1 MNKSEKNQ
9 EIDALVAKIDSTPNF
24 YLTDISTL
32 NAENTYKLRALCFKQ
47 SVGLQVVKN
56 SLLRKA
62 LERASADYDQ
72 LYPVL
77 KGSTSIMFTE
87 TGNVPAKL
95 IKEFR
100 KKSAKPVLKG
110 AWVGEGVFIG
120 DESLAVLEN
129 IKSRDE
135 LIADVIALLQSPAKN
150 VISSLQSP
158 GRKLAGI
165 LQTLAEKAD

>member
-1 MNKSEKNQ
+1 
-9 EIDALVAKIDSTPNF
+9 
-24 YLTDISTL
+24 
-32 NAENTYKLRALCFKQ
+32 
-47 SVGLQVVKN
+47 
-56 SLLRKA
+56 

>member
-9 EIDALVAKIDSTPNF
+9 AIDALVAEIDSSPNF

-32 NAENTYKLRALCFKQ
+32 NAEDTYKLRSICFKRD
-47 SVGLQVVKN
+47 VKLHVVKN
-56 SLLRKA
+56 TLLRKA

-100 KKSAKPVLKG
+100 KKSSRPLLKG

-120 DESLAVLEN
+120 DDSLNVLEN
-129 IKSRDE
+129 IKSKNE
-135 LIADVIALLQSPAKN
+135 LIADIIALLQSPAKN
-150 VISSLQSP
+150 VISGLQTP
-158 GRKLAGI
+158 GRNLAGI
-165 LQTLAEKAD
+165 LKTLSEKGA

>member
-9 EIDALVAKIDSTPNF
+9 AIDALVAELESNPNF

-32 NAENTYKLRALCFKQ
+32 NAEDTYKLR
-47 SVGLQVVKN
+47 SVCHKRDVKLHVVKN
-56 SLLRKA
+56 TLLRKA
-62 LERASADYDQ
+62 LERASADYEQ

-87 TGNVPAKL
+87 TGNVPARL

-100 KKSAKPVLKG
+100 KRSSRPLLKG

-129 IKSRDE
+129 IKSKEE
-135 LIADVIALLQSPAKN
+135 LVADIIALLQSPAKN
-150 VISSLQSP
+150 VISGLQTP
-158 GRKLAGI
+158 GRNLAGI
-165 LQTLAEKAD
+165 LKTLSEKGA

>member
-9 EIDALVAKIDSTPNF
+9 AIDALVAEIDSNPNF

-32 NAENTYKLRALCFKQ
+32 NAEDTYKLR
-47 SVGLQVVKN
+47 SVCHKRDVKLHVVKN
-56 SLLRKA
+56 TLLRKA
-62 LERASADYDQ
+62 LERASADYEQ

-87 TGNVPAKL
+87 TGNVPARL

-100 KKSAKPVLKG
+100 KRSSRPLLKG

-129 IKSRDE
+129 IKSKEE
-135 LIADVIALLQSPAKN
+135 LVADIIALLQSPAKN
-150 VISSLQSP
+150 VISGLQTP
-158 GRKLAGI
+158 GRNLAGI
-165 LQTLAEKAD
+165 LKTLSEKGA

>member
-9 EIDALVAKIDSTPNF
+9 AIDALVAEIDSTPNF

-32 NAENTYKLRALCFKQ
+32 NAEDTYKLR
-47 SVGLQVVKN
+47 SVCHKRDVKLHVVKN
-56 SLLRKA
+56 TLLRKA
-62 LERASADYDQ
+62 LERASADYEQ

-77 KGSTSIMFTE
+77 KGSTSIMFTQ

-100 KKSAKPVLKG
+100 KRSSRPVLKG

-129 IKSRDE
+129 IKSKEE
-135 LIADVIALLQSPAKN
+135 LVADIIALLQSPAKN
-150 VISSLQSP
+150 VISGLQTP
-158 GRKLAGI
+158 GRNLAGI
-165 LQTLAEKAD
+165 LKTLSEKGA

>member
-9 EIDALVAKIDSTPNF
+9 AIDALVAEIDSTPNF

-32 NAENTYKLRALCFKQ
+32 NAEDTYKLR
-47 SVGLQVVKN
+47 SVCHKRDVKLHVVKN
-56 SLLRKA
+56 TLLRKA
-62 LERASADYDQ
+62 LERASADYEQ

-87 TGNVPAKL
+87 TGNVPARL

-100 KKSAKPVLKG
+100 KRSSRPLLKG

-129 IKSRDE
+129 IKSKEE
-135 LIADVIALLQSPAKN
+135 LVADIIALLQSPAKN
-150 VISSLQSP
+150 VISALQTP
-158 GRKLAGI
+158 GRNLAGI
-165 LQTLAEKAD
+165 LKTLSEKGA